1 MIQQPTYRDSM
12 TKSFLRG
19 TMAGILAGG
28 SSGIIACSTTS
39 AVCGAVMA
47 CIHWHEFTHPLGAIL
62 VSAIYLGCL
71 SLPVGLLIAV
81 PGGLLLGGLAGY
93 CQAIGKGIW
102 PAMLTGMA
110 ILFALCQIFNRW
122 HEATH
127 PHLALLPGQWQQHLA
142 ALTGAT
148 LGLAYWSSKHPGH
161 GGHHKD

>member
-1 MIQQPTYRDSM
+1 
-12 TKSFLRG
+12 
-19 TMAGILAGG
+19 MAGILAGG

-81 PGGLLLGGLAGY
+81 PGGLLLGGLVGY
-93 CQAIGKGIW
+93 CQAIGKRIW

-122 HEATH
+122 NAATH